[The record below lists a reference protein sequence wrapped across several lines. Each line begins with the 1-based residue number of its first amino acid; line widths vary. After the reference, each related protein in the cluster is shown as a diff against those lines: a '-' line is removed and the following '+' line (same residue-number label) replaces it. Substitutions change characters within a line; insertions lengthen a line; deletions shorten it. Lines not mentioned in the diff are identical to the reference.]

1 MESSQNTTQHAE
13 TRAGAAP
20 CSGLI
25 IQSQADFVR
34 ALRQRRRE
42 LGLTCLEL
50 DHRAGFHD
58 GYTSHLE
65 HPERRTGR
73 GSLRL
78 TAMATVWLQTL
89 GLDLVLV
96 RRGSGSGACVNARTA
111 QQCFETEVD
120 EERNCDLGRMWR
132 PDRGPLK

>member
-1 MESSQNTTQHAE
+1 MESSQNTTPTAE
-13 TRAGAAP
+13 TLAVSAP
-20 CSGLI
+20 CTGLI
-25 IQSQADFVR
+25 IRSQGDFVR

-42 LGLTCLEL
+42 AGLTCLEM

-78 TAMATVWLQTL
+78 TAMAIVWLQTL
-89 GLDLVLV
+89 GMELVLV
-96 RRGSGSGACVNARTA
+96 RRGVSGGACVNARTA
-111 QQCFETEVD
+111 
-120 EERNCDLGRMWR
+120 EERVEEEEEGRDCDLGRLFR
-132 PDRGPLK
+132 PAPRTL